1 VDYTYTEATGTSAML
16 TSPMAGSTL
25 GTSDVIFTW
34 SGGTDVTKYD
44 LLVGNGGPGS
54 ADILNTGPTTAMTA
68 TVPTLPANGATIY
81 VRLMSYISG
90 TWHSTDYTYTEATGT
105 SAALTSPMPGST
117 LGTSNVTFN
126 WTAGTN
132 VTKYGLLVGVGG
144 PGSADIFATGST
156 TALTATVPKLP
167 ANGATIYVR
176 LMSDISGSWH
186 YIDYTYTAQ

>member
-1 VDYTYTEATGTSAML
+1 
-16 TSPMAGSTL
+16 
-25 GTSDVIFTW
+25 
-34 SGGTDVTKYD
+34 
-44 LLVGNGGPGS
+44 
-54 ADILNTGPTTAMTA
+54 
-68 TVPTLPANGATIY
+68 
-81 VRLMSYISG
+81 
-90 TWHSTDYTYTEATGT
+90 
-105 SAALTSPMPGST
+105 MPGST